1 MTMESKNPRL
11 QLARDT
17 AILQL
22 KLLVDGLRDAMLIP
36 ISLLAAL
43 LGFVRGG
50 EEADREFLRVL
61 KLGRRSER
69 WINLFGHQPP
79 LGRRHPTGSFD
90 QLLDQV
96 ESVVM
101 EQYRKGQNTEE
112 ARAAI
117 KAAMDAVADN
127 SDQQKTGDKAAD

>member
-1 MTMESKNPRL
+1 MESKNPRL
-11 QLARDT
+11 QLARDA

-36 ISLLAAL
+36 VSLLAAV
-43 LGFVRGG
+43 LGIVRGG
-50 EEADREFLRVL
+50 EDADREFLRVL

-69 WINLFGHQPP
+69 WINLFGHQAP
-79 LGRRHPTGSFD
+79 LGRRHPTGSID

-101 EQYRKGQNTEE
+101 EQYSKGRNTEE

-117 KAAMDAVADN
+117 EAAMDSVADS

>member
-1 MTMESKNPRL
+1 MESKNPRL

-50 EEADREFLRVL
+50 EESDREFLRVL

-69 WINLFGHQPP
+69 WINLFCHQPP
-79 LGRRHPTGSFD
+79 LGHRHPTGSFD

-117 KAAMDAVADN
+117 EAAMDAVADN

>member
-1 MTMESKNPRL
+1 MNIESKNPRL
-11 QLARDT
+11 QLAKDA

-22 KLLVDGLRDAMLIP
+22 KLLVDGFRDAMLIP
-36 ISLLAAL
+36 VSLLAAV

-50 EEADREFLRVL
+50 EDADREFLRVL

-79 LGRRHPTGSFD
+79 LGRRHPTGSID

-101 EQYRKGQNTEE
+101 EQYSKGRNTEE

-117 KAAMDAVADN
+117 EAAMDSVADS
-127 SDQQKTGDKAAD
+127 SDQQKTEDKAAD